1 MMGSHSRHVPGA
13 AVAPAS
19 LLRVLPF
26 RERVGM
32 EYSYIE
38 CEGSDKKRGRDED
51 RLSHVIVIEQTA
63 VAMRLHA
70 GPQAHDEHGQPPQ
83 VQDHFEKQPDVV
95 PCLDSRIPHQAT
107 LLYIA
112 ALSQL
117 HDGARPFCSGLKRT
131 RDSGRDGPAC
141 REPALNR

>member
-19 LLRVLPF
+19 LLRVLSF
-26 RERVGM
+26 CERVGM

-38 CEGSDKKRGRDED
+38 CESSDKKRGRDED

-63 VAMRLHA
+63 VAFVHLKPD
-70 GPQAHDEHGQPPQ
+70 PQAHDEHGQPPQ

-117 HDGARPFCSGLKRT
+117 PDGRLNCS
-131 RDSGRDGPAC
+131 AQ
-141 REPALNR
+141 AL